1 MKSIVNINI
10 ISPIADLFEK
20 QLSSDWDSAGY
31 KFFFNSRADIVWD
44 VVVIYE
50 NIKESY
56 ELCYKSGGLFFISG
70 EPPIV
75 KVYSQAFINLFD
87 HVISAHTLKHPCN
100 HRDQQALPWYFG
112 YNFRTGSSSFDYKQ
126 IELMEVP
133 EKKKKISFITSS
145 RKFLPG
151 HKKRLAWMNKLR
163 EEFGDQIDFYG
174 KGIKT
179 VDDKAIA
186 LSSYEFSIC
195 IENSY
200 EYDYWTE
207 KIADSFLAYTVPIY
221 SGCKNINTYFPEN
234 SIVPLDID
242 DTAASLSKIGE
253 ILQNSDRIYRERLP
267 FVKESRNLL
276 LFKYNLFP
284 FIKSYI
290 DKYIDLSSGKVVK
303 TVIDPYDSYP
313 KDKMREAL
321 LRSKR
326 VIHKIF

>member
-87 HVISAHTLKHPCN
+87 HIISTHTLKHPCN

-126 IELMEVP
+126 IELMEVL

-163 EEFGDQIDFYG
+163 KEFGDQI
-174 KGIKT
+174 
-179 VDDKAIA
+179 
-186 LSSYEFSIC
+186 
-195 IENSY
+195 
-200 EYDYWTE
+200 DYWTE

-234 SIVPLDID
+234 SIIPLDID

-313 KDKMREAL
+313 KDKMREVL
-321 LRSKR
+321 LRTKR